1 MFWITYIQPA
11 PHAADQTCSCCLSP
25 QGFPPLP
32 NCCTMVCSL
41 GLVKNHQQVINV
53 GLLCTTSLQWHIY
66 VWLSLPL
73 LHTPCVCFKRPSL
86 ATAGREPSGASAPSL
101 SALLYLLRG
110 TVCLSWKHSH
120 RPHWHSSKAHWWHQL
135 TEAGEQLAWY
145 WHLISKQTYF
155 FRLPMSEFGYSCF
168 VKPFCCG
175 CSLKDG

>member
-32 NCCTMVCSL
+32 NCSTMVCSL
-41 GLVKNHQQVINV
+41 GLVKNHQQVISV

-73 LHTPCVCFKRPSL
+73 LHTPCVCFERPLL

-101 SALLYLLRG
+101 SLLCYIFCTVLCVSAGSTHTDGTGIAPKPTGGTSWLRLESNLLDTG
-110 TVCLSWKHSH
+110 TS
-120 RPHWHSSKAHWWHQL
+120 
-135 TEAGEQLAWY
+135 
-145 WHLISKQTYF
+145 
-155 FRLPMSEFGYSCF
+155 
-168 VKPFCCG
+168 
-175 CSLKDG
+175 